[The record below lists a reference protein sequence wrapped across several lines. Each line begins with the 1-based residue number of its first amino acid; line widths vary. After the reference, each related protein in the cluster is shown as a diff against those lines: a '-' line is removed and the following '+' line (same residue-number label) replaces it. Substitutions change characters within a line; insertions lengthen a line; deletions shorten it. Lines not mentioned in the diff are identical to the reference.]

1 VADAAVGPLASGD
14 MWAIRAARLF
24 DGFSIVP
31 TGVVIIDGGRIAGLE
46 MAVPPGLDVV
56 DLGDVTLLPGLVD
69 AHTHL
74 VFDAGDNAV
83 GRLDTVDDE
92 ALLDGAR
99 IAALTALDAGITTV
113 RDLGDRGYAT
123 LRLRDEF
130 AAEPGSGPE
139 ILAAGPPITTPRGHC
154 WFFGGEARGVDGVRA
169 AVRERVE
176 RGADVIKVMASGG
189 EITPGSRPW
198 DVQFGLEELRAAV
211 TEAHRL
217 GLPITA
223 HAHGAPAVS
232 NVAAAGF
239 DSLEHCSFRT
249 PDGAQADPVI
259 IDALVQAGVTVSAT
273 LGHLPDLPVPPDVAA
288 LIPQLSRVFHQIR
301 ASGAKIV
308 CSSDAGIN
316 RAKPHDVLPWGVGEM
331 VELLG
336 YSTVEALR
344 SSTSTAASTCGVG
357 KRKGR
362 IAVGYDADLLAVY
375 GDPVADVSALR
386 SVAAVFRAGHRI
398 R

>member
-1 VADAAVGPLASGD
+1 

-24 DGFSIVP
+24 DGESLGSA
-31 TGVVIIDGGRIAGLE
+31 GVVVIDGGRIAGVE
-46 MAVPPGLDVV
+46 AAVPEGLDVV

-74 VFDAGDNAV
+74 VFDAGDDVV
-83 GRLDTVDDE
+83 GRLDTVDD
-92 ALLDGAR
+92 AGLLDGAR
-99 IAALTALDAGITTV
+99 VAALTALDAGITTL
-113 RDLGDRGYAT
+113 RDLGDRGYVAM
-123 LRLRDEF
+123 RLRDEF
-130 AAEPGSGPE
+130 ASEPGSGPQ

-154 WFFGGEARGVDGVRA
+154 WFLGGETRGADGVRA

-198 DVQFGLEELRAAV
+198 EPQFGLEELRAAV
-211 TEAHRL
+211 SEAHRH
-217 GLPITA
+217 GLAATA
-223 HAHGAPAVS
+223 HAHGGAAIA

-249 PDGAQADPVI
+249 ADGVQADPVI

-273 LGHLPDLPVPPDVAA
+273 LGHLPDQPVAPHIAE
-288 LIPQLSRVFHQIR
+288 LIPRFSRVFQQVR
-301 ASGAKIV
+301 ASGARVI
-308 CSSDAGIN
+308 CSSDAGIV
-316 RAKPHDVLPWGVGEM
+316 RAKPHDVLPWGLAEM
-331 VELLG
+331 VDLIG
-336 YSTVEALR
+336 FSTVEALR
-344 SSTSTAASTCGVG
+344 SATASAADACGVG
-357 KRKGR
+357 DRKGR
-362 IAVGYDADLLAVY
+362 IAPGFDADLLAVQ
-375 GDPVADVSALR
+375 GNPVEDIAAVR